1 MTTIQEL
8 YNINKEQSINI
19 ATIEAMAEIE
29 GKDVRQIFQNI
40 QAIEDKTTREICI
53 MLFAIKRFNIKT

>member
-8 YNINKEQSINI
+8 YNINKEQLVNI
-19 ATIEAMAEIE
+19 ATIEAMAEIK
-29 GKDVRQIFQNI
+29 GKDIRQIFKNI